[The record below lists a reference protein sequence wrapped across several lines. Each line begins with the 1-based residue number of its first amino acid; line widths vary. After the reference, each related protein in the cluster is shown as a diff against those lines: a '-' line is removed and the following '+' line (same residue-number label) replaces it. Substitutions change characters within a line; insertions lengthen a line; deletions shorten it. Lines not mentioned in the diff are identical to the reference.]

1 MRARPQTKASN
12 LINVYWVGPLN
23 FKRPFNL
30 FLSLI
35 ITSERFISF
44 VLSSNK
50 SIIYVM
56 CFKFK
61 WRSRSLVVRTSPIC
75 SLCSRVSSIQYMIR
89 WLWDVLSMN
98 TNIFFIRAYL
108 LRSVVVDPDKHS
120 SSDLSGFFT
129 IKFTS

>member
-1 MRARPQTKASN
+1 MRARPQTKASH

-35 ITSERFISF
+35 ITSEWFISF

-56 CFKFK
+56 CFK

-98 TNIFFIRAYL
+98 TNIFFIRARIYWVL
-108 LRSVVVDPDKHS
+108 VVDPDKHS
-120 SSDLSGFFT
+120 SSYISGFFT
-129 IKFTS
+129 IRVKLTS